1 MHEPTELIIEAGH
14 AERHYWREL
23 WRYRELFYFFA
34 WKDILVRYK
43 QTVVGIGWAVIRPLL
58 LMIVFTVVFQKVMK
72 MPADGVPYPLTAYVG
87 ILAWTFFATS
97 LQDSG
102 TSLVLNSNLIS
113 KVYFP
118 RLVIPAASVIT
129 ALLDFLVAAA
139 LLAILFVWFRFVP
152 SEHIIALPLFIAM
165 AFAGAIGGGLWL
177 SALMVRY
184 RDVRFVIPFIVQVG
198 LYVSPVWFKTGR
210 FPEHW
215 RILYSLNPVVGVIDG
230 FRWAILGGPNDIYW
244 PGMTV
249 SLVVTALL
257 LVTGAFYFRNTER
270 TFADII

>member
-14 AERHYWREL
+14 ADRHYWREL

-43 QTVVGIGWAVIRPLL
+43 QTIVGVGWAIIRPLL
-58 LMIVFTVVFQKVMK
+58 LMMVSVVFQRVMK
-72 MPADGVPYPLTAYVG
+72 MPEDGVPYQLTAYVA
-87 ILAWTFFATS
+87 ILAWTFFASS

-102 TSLVLNSNLIS
+102 TSLVGNANLIS

-118 RLVIPAASVIT
+118 RMVIPAAAVIT
-129 ALLDFLVAAA
+129 ALLDFVVAAVLLVI
-139 LLAILFVWFRFVP
+139 LLAWYRFVP
-152 SEHIIALPLFIAM
+152 SPHILALPLFIAM

-184 RDVRFVIPFIVQVG
+184 RDVRFVIPFMVQFG
-198 LYVSPVWFKTGR
+198 LYVSPVWFKTSQ
-210 FPEHW
+210 FPEDW

-230 FRWAILGGPNDIYW
+230 FRWSILGGPNEIYW
-244 PGMTV
+244 PGMAMSVGT
-249 SLVVTALL
+249 TALL
-257 LVTGAFYFRNTER
+257 LVSGVMYFRKTER
-270 TFADII
+270 SFADII